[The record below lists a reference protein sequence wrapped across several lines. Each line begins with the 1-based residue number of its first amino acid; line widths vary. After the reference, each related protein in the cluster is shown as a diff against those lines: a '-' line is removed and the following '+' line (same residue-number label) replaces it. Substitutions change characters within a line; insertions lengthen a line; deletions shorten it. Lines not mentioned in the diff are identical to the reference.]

1 MRDEEAPTP
10 RPLVLV
16 VNHCC
21 GPLAALF
28 LDGAKN
34 LAVRIASPRM
44 HGKEVR
50 PASVARTC

>member
-34 LAVRIASPRM
+34 LAVRIASPRT
-44 HGKEVR
+44 HG
-50 PASVARTC
+50 